1 MSGSFFFFHYLP
13 WQQAICKGNE
23 TDSARA
29 EHTATGYHPKKT
41 KYRTKE
47 ADIK

>member
-1 MSGSFFFFHYLP
+1 LKLAGGRSVAVLFFHYLQ

-29 EHTATGYHPKKT
+29 EQTATGYHPMKT
-41 KYRTKE
+41 
-47 ADIK
+47 